1 MQVWFRTAWAPGQ
14 ATVQSA
20 IRTRLDPVTVIAPFS
35 AGSPPGDG
43 VPPSTR
49 TFRTS
54 ISWQVSKTSA
64 ASWPLARMIEAGP
77 APLTTMRERAL
88 IAGQRLP
95 A

>member
-1 MQVWFRTAWAPGQ
+1 MQVWFRTACAPGQ

-49 TFRTS
+49 MFGSRSSEVSTS
-54 ISWQVSKTSA
+54 SA
-64 ASWPLARMIEAGP
+64 AS
-77 APLTTMRERAL
+77 
-88 IAGQRLP
+88 
-95 A
+95 